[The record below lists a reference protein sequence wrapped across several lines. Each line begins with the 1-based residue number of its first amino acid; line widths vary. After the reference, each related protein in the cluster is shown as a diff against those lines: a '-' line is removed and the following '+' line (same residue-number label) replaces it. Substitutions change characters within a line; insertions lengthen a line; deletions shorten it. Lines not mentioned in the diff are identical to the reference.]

1 MQGGERIV
9 VTSRFP
15 LPSVLDVRLVPLK
28 MFPCTRESVHIR
40 PRAPGALLQVPL
52 A

>member
-9 VTSRFP
+9 VASRFP
-15 LPSVLDVRLVPLK
+15 LPSVLDVKLVPLK
-28 MFPCTRESVHIR
+28 MFPCTRESRHIR
-40 PRAPGALLQVPL
+40 PRAPGALMQMPL

>member
-1 MQGGERIV
+1 MQGGEWIV
-9 VTSRFP
+9 VASCFP
-15 LPSVLDVRLVPLK
+15 LPSLLDVRLVPLK

-40 PRAPGALLQVPL
+40 PHAPGALLQMQL